1 MQFIIL
7 CAGFILLIILIS
19 GRRSCREPEA
29 PQDYDRVKDEVQ
41 RLRDRVK
48 TLERIVTDP
57 RENLSRDIDK
67 L

>member
-7 CAGFILLIILIS
+7 CAGFILLISLIG
-19 GRRSCREPEA
+19 GRRSCRESEI
-29 PQDYDRVKDEVQ
+29 PQDYDRVKDEVL